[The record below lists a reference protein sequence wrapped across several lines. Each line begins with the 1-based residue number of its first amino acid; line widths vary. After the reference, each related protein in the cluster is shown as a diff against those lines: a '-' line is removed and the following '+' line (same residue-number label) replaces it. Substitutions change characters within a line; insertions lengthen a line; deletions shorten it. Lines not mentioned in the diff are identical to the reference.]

1 MFFLAYISLET
12 LINPINIVNLNL
24 VHITSYKRIPSQ
36 VDILHTYGLCNL

>member
-1 MFFLAYISLET
+1 MFFLAYISLGT

-24 VHITSYKRIPSQ
+24 VHITYKRIPSQ